1 MKYQLYIHGK
11 LSRKGEG
18 PSFYLPEN
26 LEIPE
31 GSTIRTEDEHQTCTW
46 FTLREGDWVVMNP
59 EEYIESPMK

>member
-18 PSFYLPEN
+18 PLPEN

-31 GSTIRTEDEHQTCTW
+31 GSTLQTEDENQTYIW
-46 FTLREGDWVVMNP
+46 FMRRESDWVLIDP
-59 EEYIESPMK
+59 EEHLESLMK

>member
-18 PSFYLPEN
+18 PLPEN

-31 GSTIRTEDEHQTCTW
+31 GSTLRTTLSKAKTYTW
-46 FTLREGDWVVMNP
+46 FMLREGDWVLMDP
-59 EEYIESPMK
+59 EEYIESLMK